1 MSIIQVQFFCRSLFF
16 MKYRRVQ
23 LKRIPC
29 LPDHVSRETLTDLP
43 YLIPFLRLGPL
54 PCKGCPRGGSMT
66 DISKKTPDCP
76 AVLRRGPEAA
86 SPREQDDVFSDFQGF
101 GVNSPGSCP
110 FLQSKKKIP
119 AVHPIVRPG
128 TSGFPA
134 RSIPVGPAG
143 ITRENRQ
150 VLNSDQS
157 RAA

>member
-1 MSIIQVQFFCRSLFF
+1 
-16 MKYRRVQ
+16 
-23 LKRIPC
+23 
-29 LPDHVSRETLTDLP
+29 
-43 YLIPFLRLGPL
+43 
-54 PCKGCPRGGSMT
+54 MT

-76 AVLRRGPEAA
+76 AVLRRGPDPA